1 VRYRCILLSLGGLD
15 PTALGRLGLN
25 PSCPAFEVSWKSLG
39 KLNNSLSQTKK
50 LVKEIFPKKI
60 YLLVISIFIL
70 QFLLL
75 FILLVETIQYFRL
88 YLSQI
93 MGLLAEKMA
102 KIITLMGKFS
112 F

>member
-1 VRYRCILLSLGGLD
+1 LKNDGEEFCLQPPGKGGGASSVRYRCILLSLGGLD

-70 QFLLL
+70 QFLLF
-75 FILLVETIQYFRL
+75 FIFPMEFVQ
-88 YLSQI
+88 
-93 MGLLAEKMA
+93 
-102 KIITLMGKFS
+102 
-112 F
+112 